1 MKRFLS
7 FALAFIIVLSASTTF
22 AYTGMENK
30 LENHWSKNIIKK
42 DFVAFYFPYLE
53 KNGFQKFDPDED
65 ISQKDFSLSLG
76 SLSKEYNLKSITNH
90 IIYNIPLKRS
100 EIIKVIGET
109 LLKVENIKLKEIKL
123 PFKDI
128 NTMNG
133 ESIVL
138 LKLLYN
144 LNIINGVAS
153 DKFAPEKAVSKA
165 EAIVILSR
173 VKGVLEDMKE
183 VCFEVKGVVQSYNS
197 EENII
202 IKEKENSIL
211 LTITKRFGTPG
222 YSLGIQKIIR
232 EDDEYKV
239 LLDIKAPSKDTILPQ
254 VITYKTIT
262 LEIQKENLRQE
273 ATYIFTVEG
282 IKDSLYQ

>member
-1 MKRFLS
+1 MQ
-7 FALAFIIVLSASTTF
+7 
-22 AYTGMENK
+22 
-30 LENHWSKNIIKK
+30 NILQRIC
-42 DFVAFYFPYLE
+42 
-53 KNGFQKFDPDED
+53 
-65 ISQKDFSLSLG
+65 
-76 SLSKEYNLKSITNH
+76 
-90 IIYNIPLKRS
+90 
-100 EIIKVIGET
+100 IIKV
-109 LLKVENIKLKEIKL
+109 KEIKL

-128 NTMNG
+128 NTMNS

-144 LNIINGVAS
+144 LNIVNGVAS

-197 EENII
+197 KENII

-239 LLDIKAPSKDTILPQ
+239 LLDIKAPGKDTILPQ

-282 IKDSLYQ
+282 IKGAVS